1 VRYWVARIIAAGWLL
16 VLVLGSTAPA
26 SSEVIQPAYVFGDFV
41 LHAFGYFG
49 LTVLLVFSQ
58 RQPRIWITAIVAM
71 LIGIA
76 MEGVQ
81 AMTPDRAMEFSDAL
95 ANAVGAVVGAGFFWF
110 RGCFRTVP
118 QLPKETK

>member
-1 VRYWVARIIAAGWLL
+1 MLI
-16 VLVLGSTAPA
+16 LGSTAPA
-26 SSEVIQPAYVFGDFV
+26 STEVIQPAYVFGDFV

-49 LTVLLVFSQ
+49 LTVVLVFAQ

-81 AMTPDRAMEFSDAL
+81 ALTPDRAMEFSDAL
-95 ANAVGAVVGAGFFWF
+95 ANTVGALVGAGFIWF
-110 RGCFRTVP
+110 RDCFITSSPV
-118 QLPKETK
+118 